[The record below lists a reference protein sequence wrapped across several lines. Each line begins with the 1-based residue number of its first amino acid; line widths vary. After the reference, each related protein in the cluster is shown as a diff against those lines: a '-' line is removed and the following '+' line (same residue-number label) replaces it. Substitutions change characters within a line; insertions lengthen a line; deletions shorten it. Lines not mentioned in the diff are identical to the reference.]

1 VSRAAAA
8 VRGRALGVPPWVW
21 LALLV
26 VVSAVVRAV
35 LARRI
40 VAPWIMI
47 DELIYSELAKSF
59 AANGHFLVRGVPSSG
74 YGFVYPVLIAPAWR
88 LFAGIPAAYN
98 LAKTI
103 NAVAM
108 SLTAVPAYFLARRL
122 VAAPAALAAA
132 LLTVL
137 VPSMLYTGM
146 LMTENAF
153 YPIFVCFCLTLVRAL
168 ENPTPRLQL
177 GVLALCGV
185 AYATRAQAVALVPA
199 IVVAPLLLG
208 VIERNVR
215 GVARSFALT
224 YGILVGGAV
233 LAVAGTV
240 LRGRSPLALLGAYRA
255 ATNAGYSTQEVA
267 KFLLWHVAE
276 LDLYLGV
283 IPFAA
288 LLVLWLSAR
297 SLSPAGRAF
306 AAASLPVCVFLIT
319 EVAAFATQPSVQR
332 IEERNMFY
340 VAPLAL
346 IALFAVAGRLVPSRR
361 AVIAVACVVAAVLP
375 LTFPFVR
382 FIGTSAQADT
392 FGLLPWWWLIDH
404 GLQPHDVR
412 FAAFAAA
419 AIAAALFA
427 VLRTRL
433 FIALPILVG
442 VAFVLTSVNV
452 DNGPRGIHLNSVGSL
467 WAGIRVA
474 HRNWID
480 RAVGHDADVSILWLG
495 RGDVHVVWE
504 NEFFSR
510 SVHTI
515 YDLNGATPGDLPET
529 AVHEVQG
536 GRLADSTGRVVRA
549 QYALA
554 DQAADVEGKVVAS
567 DPLQGLSLVRVN
579 GPLVL
584 QTHVSGVFADSWSGR
599 QAGYTRFDC
608 TGGKLSVLLQSD
620 PHLYSSDQVVTATT
634 GGQVLGVKHVPPIG
648 ERRLTVPL
656 RPNAGHVCRV
666 VFTSAQVHSPAGVVA
681 GSTDTRKLGTRFL
694 NFEYRP

>member
-1 VSRAAAA
+1 
-8 VRGRALGVPPWVW
+8 
-21 LALLV
+21 
-26 VVSAVVRAV
+26 
-35 LARRI
+35 
-40 VAPWIMI
+40 M
-47 DELIYSELAKSF
+47 
-59 AANGHFLVRGVPSSG
+59 
-74 YGFVYPVLIAPAWR
+74 
-88 LFAGIPAAYN
+88 
-98 LAKTI
+98 
-103 NAVAM
+103 
-108 SLTAVPAYFLARRL
+108 
-122 VAAPAALAAA
+122 
-132 LLTVL
+132 
-137 VPSMLYTGM
+137 
-146 LMTENAF
+146 
-153 YPIFVCFCLTLVRAL
+153 
-168 ENPTPRLQL
+168 
-177 GVLALCGV
+177 
-185 AYATRAQAVALVPA
+185 
-199 IVVAPLLLG
+199 
-208 VIERNVR
+208 R
-215 GVARSFALT
+215 GVARSFAVT
-224 YGILVGGAV
+224 YGILIGGAV

-240 LRGRSPLALLGAYRA
+240 LRGRSPLSLLGAYRA
-255 ATNAGYSTQEVA
+255 ATNTGYSIREIA

-288 LLVLWLSAR
+288 LLMLWLSAR

-346 IALFAVAGRLVPSRR
+346 IALFAVGGRLVPSRR

-404 GLQPHDVR
+404 GLAPHDVR
-412 FAAFAAA
+412 YAAFAAA
-419 AIAAALFA
+419 VLAAALFA
-427 VLRTRL
+427 ALRTR
-433 FIALPILVG
+433 FFVALPVLVG
-442 VAFVLTSVNV
+442 VAFVLTNVNV
-452 DNGPRGIHLNSVGSL
+452 DNGPQGIHINSVGSL

-480 RAVGHDADVSILWLG
+480 RAVGSNADVSILWLG

-536 GRLADSTGRVVRA
+536 GRLADATGRVVHA

-599 QAGYTRFDC
+599 QAGTRASTARAASSRSSCRATRIC
-608 TGGKLSVLLQSD
+608 TRATR
-620 PHLYSSDQVVTATT
+620 SS
-634 GGQVLGVKHVPPIG
+634 P
-648 ERRLTVPL
+648 RR
-656 RPNAGHVCRV
+656 
-666 VFTSAQVHSPAGVVA
+666 PAGRCSA
-681 GSTDTRKLGTRFL
+681 SSMSRRSANGD
-694 NFEYRP
+694 